1 MKFMLYNVEG
11 LSVPVEAE
19 PGRPFKFTCSA
30 EECGKELIVEGIILQ
45 VSEEEFAVVLNSVV
59 DENPD
64 FKSILGIKVRKYVF
78 KGKVNG
84 SEAVLPAESFEDFAK
99 RFLEAMD
106 SVLVLR

>member
-30 EECGKELIVEGIILQ
+30 EECGKNLSIEGVILS
-45 VSEEEFAVVLNSVV
+45 VSEEEFTAVLNSTV
-59 DENPD
+59 DDNPE
-64 FKSILGIKVRKYVF
+64 FEAIKGIKVRKYVF
-78 KGKVNG
+78 KGRING
-84 SEAVLPAESFEDFAK
+84 SEAVLPAESFEDFAR
-99 RFLEAMD
+99 RFLESAD